1 MATSMASDELVFS
14 MSSQTEG
21 TPIVF
26 IKRDWLSIL
35 DNQNQSYQSN
45 QCVVDTSQ
53 LSNSN
58 KYMNYSEANLIVPL
72 LLTVTAP
79 TPAGALNPANCWNP
93 NIGNAITAGQ
103 LHSPS
108 DWAFGLKNWLGSIVH
123 SFTCDMNGTT
133 IIQATSY
140 IGLWNTFQMLTSFSY
155 NDFTSWAN
163 IGFYPDTAE
172 SAVVTIAGAG
182 AGIAAS
188 YMGQGSCNNNNSF
201 TPVQPGFIPNGN
213 IAGERVQFTPVQNL
227 GFYKRQAMFNFD
239 PYAGTV
245 SNLYNQV
252 RFQSYG
258 NLLVGGVQ
266 AVGGQGSQQ
275 TLSSMYKSY
284 IFNQQNNNAG
294 VANQA
299 GVWQQAIVGII
310 KLKHLHSFWQEIP
323 LMKGVFFKMTLNL
336 NNTYFTVTKQ
346 ADFTLALT
354 SMTSPLGGVN
364 PLVIAGANQT
374 YVPAAAN
381 YQMLS
386 SGANSLPPNVYTMSI
401 AVGGKCL
408 CPTQNSLGPA
418 LVQDSPMLRSV
429 MLNVPS
435 YTFNPIFETSY
446 LSQTVKTVVYN
457 DLYQY
462 YIPSVPSAGN
472 FNNLITNGIAG
483 IQSVLILPFYTSASN
498 EGINPIQSPFA
509 MEGGGPTSP
518 LCLINNFNVIIS
530 GAQMIYQTE
539 KYTYEQFVQQLY
551 GYNQLNGG
559 LNDEINSGLIDQN
572 MFDRCYNY
580 YYVNCARKLP
590 IEQSVPMSVNIVGQN
605 MSAREIQLYVFVCY
619 QTQVSLDVLTGA
631 RV

>member
-72 LLTVTAP
+72 LITVTAP
-79 TPAGALNPANCWNP
+79 PGAANANNWNP
-93 NIGNAITAGQ
+93 NQTQAIQAGATY
-103 LHSPS
+103 SS
-108 DWAFGLKNWLGSIVH
+108 ADWAFGLKNWLGSIVH

-140 IGLWNTFQMLTSFSY
+140 VGLWNTFQMLTSFSY
-155 NDFTSWAN
+155 SDFTSWAN

-172 SAVVTIAGAG
+172 SAVFSAIGVGS
-182 AGIAAS
+182 AS
-188 YMGQGSCNNNNSF
+188 GTGSCNNNNSL
-201 TPVQPGFIPNGN
+201 QPPIPGYACAAAVAAPGN
-213 IAGERVQFTPVQNL
+213 IQQAQATTTSNL
-227 GFYKRQAMFNFD
+227 GFYKRQSMFNFD
-239 PYAGTV
+239 PYAGNFLNV
-245 SNLYNQV
+245 YGAVNRYQV
-252 RFQSYG
+252 YG
-258 NLLVGGVQ
+258 NYLQGGIVGT
-266 AVGGQGSQQ
+266 GQN
-275 TLSSMYKSY
+275 TALNSMYKSY
-284 IFNQQNNNAG
+284 IFNQQNITGAG
-294 VANQA
+294 VAA
-299 GVWQQAIVGII
+299 SSWQQAIVGII

-336 NNTYFTVTKQ
+336 NQTYFNILK
-346 ADFTLALT
+346 LGALI
-354 SMTSPLGGVN
+354 SVENNNITSPLGGVN
-364 PLVIAGANQT
+364 PLCIAAGL
-374 YVPAAAN
+374 PGGPLAAN
-381 YQMLS
+381 INYTLMPGGS
-386 SGANSLPPNVYTMSI
+386 ASLPPNTYTMSI

-408 CPTQNSLGPA
+408 CPTQTNLGGA
-418 LVQDSPMLRSV
+418 IVQDSPMLRSV

-462 YIPSVPSAGN
+462 YIPSVPAGGT
-472 FNNLITNGIAG
+472 FNNLVTNGIAG
-483 IQSVLILPFYTSASN
+483 IQSVLVLPFYTSAAN
-498 EGINPIQSPFA
+498 GNVNPIQSPFG

-518 LCLINNFNVIIS
+518 LCLINNFNVIVS
-530 GAQMIYQTE
+530 GAQMVYQTE
-539 KYTYEQFVQQLY
+539 KYTYEAFLQQLY

-572 MFDRCYNY
+572 MFDMCYNY

-590 IEQSVPMSVNIVGQN
+590 IEQSVPMSVNIIGQN
-605 MSAREIQLYVFVCY
+605 QSARDIQLYVFVCY
-619 QTQVSLDVLTGA
+619 QTQISLDVLTGA

>member
-79 TPAGALNPANCWNP
+79 TQVGAANLVNTFNP
-93 NIGNAITAGQ
+93 NLAGVIPGDQ
-103 LHSPS
+103 FYSPC

-172 SAVVTIAGAG
+172 SAVVTIAGGG
-182 AGIAAS
+182 ASFNGT
-188 YMGQGSCNNNNSF
+188 GSCNNNNSF
-201 TPVQPGFIPNGN
+201 TPVLVGFAPVTAN
-213 IAGERVQFTPVQNL
+213 APERCQQTPVGNL

-239 PYAGTV
+239 AFAGNN
-245 SNLYNQV
+245 SNLYGIPARYQT
-252 RFQSYG
+252 YG
-258 NLLVGGVQ
+258 NLLNGGLNQ
-266 AVGGQGSQQ
+266 AQGSQQ
-275 TLSSMYKSY
+275 TLTSMYKSY
-284 IFNQQNNNAG
+284 IFNQQNNQ
-294 VANQA
+294 ANVA

-336 NNTYFTVTKQ
+336 NNTYFQVTK
-346 ADFTLALT
+346 AVAGDINTLTVAN
-354 SMTSPLGGVN
+354 MTSPLGGVN
-364 PLVIAGANQT
+364 PLVIAGSNPP
-374 YVPAAAN
+374 VGVAN
-381 YQMLS
+381 YALLA
-386 SGANSLPPNVYTMSI
+386 SGSNSLKPATYTMSI

-408 CPTQNSLGPA
+408 CPIQTAYGPG
-418 LVQDSPMLRSV
+418 LVQDSPLLRSV
-429 MLNVPS
+429 TLNVPS

-462 YIPSVPSAGN
+462 YIPSVPSGGN

-483 IQSVLILPFYTSASN
+483 IQSVLVLPYYTSAAN
-498 EGINPIQSPFA
+498 EGISPLQSPFG

-518 LCLINNFNVIIS
+518 LCLINNFNVIVS

-590 IEQSVPMSVNIVGQN
+590 IEQSVPMSVNIIGQN
-605 MSAREIQLYVFVCY
+605 MSAREVSLYVFVCY

>member
-72 LLTVTAP
+72 LITVTAP
-79 TPAGALNPANCWNP
+79 VPANLANCYNP
-93 NIGNAITAGQ
+93 NINGVLGGANTYA
-103 LHSPS
+103 PS

-163 IGFYPDTAE
+163 IGFYPDTAA
-172 SAVVTIAGAG
+172 SVCVTAPGIGAG
-182 AGIAAS
+182 FAS
-188 YMGQGSCNNNNSF
+188 YNGQGSCNNNNSG
-201 TPVQPGFIPNGN
+201 TPINTGYIPGGVGAAF
-213 IAGERVQFTPVQNL
+213 QFSEITNL
-227 GFYKRQAMFNFD
+227 GLLRRQAMFNFD
-239 PYAGTV
+239 PYAGNV
-245 SNLYNQV
+245 SNLYGLTRYQN
-252 RFQSYG
+252 YAA
-258 NLLVGGVQ
+258 LLQGGLG
-266 AVGGQGSQQ
+266 ATGSQT
-275 TLSSMYKSY
+275 TLNQMYKSY
-284 IFNQQNNNAG
+284 IFNQTNSNNG
-294 VANQA
+294 LGP

-336 NNTYFTVTKQ
+336 NNTYFDITK
-346 ADFTLALT
+346 AANGTLRCT

-364 PLVIAGANQT
+364 PLVIAGSNPPDAG
-374 YVPAAAN
+374 AN
-381 YQMLS
+381 YTVLP
-386 SGANSLPPNVYTMSI
+386 SGSNSLPPNVYTMSI

-408 CPTQNSLGPA
+408 CPTQTQLGA
-418 LVQDSPMLRSV
+418 NVVQESPMLKSV
-429 MLNVPS
+429 LLNVPS

-462 YIPSVPSAGN
+462 YIPSIQSGSN

-483 IQSVLILPFYTSASN
+483 IQSVLILPFYTTAANDGTS
-498 EGINPIQSPFA
+498 PIQSPFA

-518 LCLINNFNVIIS
+518 LCLINNFNVIVS

-559 LNDEINSGLIDQN
+559 LNDEINSGLIDQQ
-572 MFDRCYNY
+572 MFDQCYNY

-590 IEQSVPMSVNIVGQN
+590 IEQSVPMSINIIGQN

-619 QTQVSLDVLTGA
+619 QTQVSLDILTGS

>member
-35 DNQNQSYQSN
+35 DNQNQSYQSS

-79 TPAGALNPANCWNP
+79 TPATAANSYNP
-93 NIGNAITAGQ
+93 NIGNVIPGGQ
-103 LHSPS
+103 VYAPS

-172 SAVVTIAGAG
+172 SVCVTQAPVAGVITTSFNG
-182 AGIAAS
+182 T
-188 YMGQGSCNNNNSF
+188 GSCNNNNSF
-201 TPVQPGFIPNGN
+201 TPVLTGFIPFNN
-213 IAGERVQFTPVQNL
+213 IERVQQTPVQNL

-239 PYAGTV
+239 PYAGGV
-245 SNLYNQV
+245 SNLYGYV
-252 RFQSYG
+252 KYATYG
-258 NLLVGGVQ
+258 ALLNGGV
-266 AVGGQGSQQ
+266 ATASNGNQQ
-275 TLSSMYKSY
+275 TLTSMYKSY
-284 IFNQQNNNAG
+284 IFNQQNNLAG
-294 VANQA
+294 ATIAA

-336 NNTYFTVTKQ
+336 NNTYFSITK
-346 ADFTLALT
+346 DVSGNLT
-354 SMTSPLGGVN
+354 ASGLVSPLGGVN
-364 PLVIAGANQT
+364 PLVIAGSN
-374 YVPAAAN
+374 PATAGINNN
-381 YQMLS
+381 YAMLG
-386 SGANSLPPNVYTMSI
+386 SGSNALPPNVYTMSI

-418 LVQDSPMLRSV
+418 VVQDSPMLRSV
-429 MLNVPS
+429 TLNVPS

-462 YIPSVPSAGN
+462 YIPSVPSGGN

-483 IQSVLILPFYTSASN
+483 IQSVLVLPFYTTTAN
-498 EGINPIQSPFA
+498 DGINPLQSPFG

-518 LCLINNFNVIIS
+518 LCLINNFNVIVS